1 MHWIALKLKYIVPI
15 QKNKMITRME
25 FTTLLRTF
33 SCEAKNDKFMINRES
48 NDENISIGLLDL
60 FF

>member
-1 MHWIALKLKYIVPI
+1 
-15 QKNKMITRME
+15 MITRME

-33 SCEAKNDKFMINRES
+33 SCEAKNDKLMINRES